1 MNIKLLLNF
10 RYLLH
15 SSSTVVGIFSFTDN
29 VFLKYDIPWE
39 NCTSLEVEDTFGN
52 VGRHNYHSW
61 QKYVKGI
68 VISFSWNALLTQFI
82 MHQRKPQ
89 LLRRKLWI
97 TFTLH
102 NHFLIYYFTLITLQN
117 TKIFWQNS
125 VTFVIRNIL
134 KF

>member
-1 MNIKLLLNF
+1 MKIAKMKESGYSIWKNDSNKQKLEKMNIKLLLNF

-61 QKYVKGI
+61 
-68 VISFSWNALLTQFI
+68 
-82 MHQRKPQ
+82 
-89 LLRRKLWI
+89 
-97 TFTLH
+97 
-102 NHFLIYYFTLITLQN
+102 
-117 TKIFWQNS
+117 
-125 VTFVIRNIL
+125 
-134 KF
+134 